1 MAQTAEPSTTA
12 VTVDIVSDVMCP
24 WCYIGK
30 RRLERALPLIEDIAL
45 DIRWRPYQLDPT
57 IPAGGVDR
65 RAYLENKFG
74 GAEGAKAVYDA
85 IKEAG
90 DSENIPFDFKAIAI
104 SPNTID
110 AHRVIRW
117 SANVDAQDPV
127 VEALFSA
134 YFIEGRN
141 IGDHEVLVEIAASAG
156 MDGRLVRDLLVSD
169 ADRDLVEKEIAL
181 ARSLGINGV
190 PCFILA
196 NSVAVSGAQDPQTL
210 AGAILETAAA
220 QAASA

>member
-1 MAQTAEPSTTA
+1 MAETSKPSTAITI
-12 VTVDIVSDVMCP
+12 DIVSDVMCP

-30 RRLERALPLIEDIAL
+30 RRLERALPLIDDIAL

-57 IPAGGVDR
+57 IPAGGIDR
-65 RAYLENKFG
+65 RVYLENKFG
-74 GAEGAKAVYDA
+74 GVDGAKAIYDA
-85 IKEAG
+85 IEAAG
-90 DSENIPFDFKAIAI
+90 DSENIPFDFKAIAV

-117 SANVDAQDPV
+117 AANVDAQDAV

-134 YFIEGRN
+134 YFVEGRD
-141 IGDHEVLVEIAASAG
+141 IGDHNVLVEIATAAG
-156 MDGRLVRDLLVSD
+156 MDGALVRDLLASD
-169 ADRDLVEKEIAL
+169 ADRDLVEKEVAL

-210 AGAILETAAA
+210 ARAIRETVTA